1 MDPSALGDCLTAASC
16 LVTQATSGL
25 ISGLILFLVA
35 AGLTLIFGVLG
46 VVNFAHGSFYMVG
59 AYLAYTISAT
69 TGSFTLAILGGTA
82 GMMLAGAAFERL
94 LLRRIYGANVMMQ
107 LLVCYAVI
115 LIVDDVV
122 KIIWGPD
129 FIAMGMPEAFQVPP
143 LFVAGGII
151 PPFYLFLG
159 AVALAVAILLSIV
172 LEKTRIG
179 KIIRAAA
186 INPTMVSSLGVN
198 TVLLYGL
205 VMAVGAGLAG
215 LAGALAA
222 PVRAMTPGMGFSIL
236 IDSFVVTV
244 IGGMGS
250 IPGALVVAILL
261 GLVQAFGAVGFPL
274 FTDQIFFIF
283 MILILV
289 LRPAGLL
296 GRKVS

>member
-1 MDPSALGDCLTAASC
+1 MDPTALADCLTTASC

-46 VVNFAHGSFYMVG
+46 VVNFAHGSFYMAG
-59 AYLAYTISAT
+59 AYLAYTVYGLS
-69 TGSFTLAILGGTA
+69 GSFTLAIIGGTA
-82 GMMLAGAAFERL
+82 GMALGGIVFEQL
-94 LLRRIYGANVMMQ
+94 LLRRIYSANVMMQ

-115 LIVDDVV
+115 LIGDDLV
-122 KIIWGPD
+122 KIVWGPD
-129 FIAMGMPEAFQVPP
+129 FISMGMPEAFQVPP

-151 PPFYLFLG
+151 PLLYLLLG
-159 AVALAVAILLSIV
+159 GIALGVAILLSVV
-172 LEKTRIG
+172 LEKTRTG

-186 INPTMVSSLGVN
+186 VNPTMVSSLGIN
-198 TVLLYGL
+198 TVLLYAL
-205 VMAVGAGLAG
+205 VVAVGAGLAG

-222 PVRAMTPGMGFSIL
+222 PVRSMTPGMGFSIL

-250 IPGALVVAILL
+250 IPGALIVSILL

-296 GRKVS
+296 GREVA